1 MAKYNVENIKSV
13 DEILDNNT
21 NKDLGIQPMIFAP
34 DEPRVTVTERVL
46 NIPDELQTIGVEN
59 DNNVERIYFEIPR
72 YFDEVN
78 DLSEFTIYI
87 NYLNAN
93 QEPNKYHCD
102 DIEIEGDNIVFS
114 WLTSEHVY
122 KYKGIIKFIVYAVHE
137 DGRKWNST
145 LAELKVLEGLETEQQ
160 IIDDNPD
167 IINELIN
174 LKPKVEE
181 SLETTSKL
189 KEDVEKSLKDLN
201 QKVESGEFIPN
212 IQIGEV
218 QTLEP
223 NANVEVT
230 ISGDKKSPQL
240 NISIPKGEKGN
251 TGDGFSIYKTYP
263 SIIQMQMD
271 KDNVEEGK
279 FVLITSNVED
289 EDNAKLYVKS
299 SNDFTF
305 LTDLSGA
312 TGINGIG
319 ILSIEKTSSS
329 ENVDN
334 YTIKYTNETTTTF
347 QVTNGKSAYQIAL
360 DNGFDGTEQ
369 EWLDSLDYEHSDEF
383 TQLANEVKQD
393 AQTSTQAVETVTQI
407 KTDVENKATEFEQTV
422 QNANDDFDN
431 KVNQVNSDLDTKIQQ
446 ANTTIDEK
454 VTEATSQAEKATQE
468 ADRATLAT
476 DGKLDKNQGT
486 DNVGKVMIVGEDGEL
501 TPTEYKSGSDN
512 KLIGTVAKSENPN
525 ITDGYQ
531 TEMMNLKLYGKS
543 TQVTTTGKNLFDVN
557 AVYNEENLDKSLSG
571 YGVWLYPLDLP
582 DGTYTFTAQNA
593 PYTKGGY
600 LAIGVYTED
609 SYSVK
614 GWIAHPSLA
623 QKVATFEL
631 IGNKII
637 VLSNSMSINETVKNE
652 IGNIQ
657 LEEGST
663 ATEYEP
669 YTGGQPSPNPQYPQP
684 ITSIS
689 EFDGA
694 PTSGN
699 FWKNPS
705 SRIMNGVT
713 LSLENDGWVSL
724 IGTCDNSG
732 LFSLNN
738 NFIQN
743 GEYTIN
749 VEKVGIFPNDELAL
763 AQVYSTKTN
772 DNLQFENNQSTSSC
786 MFLNESNDYQFRIRI
801 QIGHTYNCRIR
812 VVLNRGN
819 EPLSYTPYQSQPFTY
834 TPTNPMYSTQDGSI
848 CDYVDVKKGVE
859 VYNMTKYVVTG
870 NEVFYQDY
878 QGQSGY
884 YGRYFNLSNSKGNI
898 NVQVWCNYLPH
909 VKGSWSNGK
918 IGMCTNGT
926 QVYLKFDNETLGIT
940 DDTPLEEK
948 RTAFANYLKQ
958 LYASENPLYVVVV
971 VEQTEIPIDPTQLAI
986 LRALYTYNGVTNFL
1000 CNSDVSFDYE
1010 QSLQI
1015 VIQNIWKAIGQTNAN
1030 ILLGGNQ

>member
-1 MAKYNVENIKSV
+1 MLPNYKVENSLNKEKND
-13 DEILDNNT
+13 DEISLLT
-21 NKDLGIQPMIFAP
+21 FEQK
-34 DEPRVTVTERVL
+34 EPRVTISEREL
-46 NIPDELQTIGVEN
+46 IIPYQLEEIGVEN

-189 KEDVEKSLKDLN
+189 KEDVEKSLNDLN

-212 IQIGEV
+212 IQVGKV

-223 NANVEVT
+223 NTDVEIT
-230 ISGDKKSPQL
+230 ISGDKKNPQL

-360 DNGFDGTEQ
+360 DNGFVGTEQ

-383 TQLANEVKQD
+383 TQLANQVKQD

-407 KTDVENKATEFEQTV
+407 KTDVEDKAIEFEQTV

-454 VTEATSQAEKATQE
+454 VTEATNQATKAKEE

-543 TQVTTTGKNLFDVN
+543 TQETTTGKNLLEGLELGVFDDNGDYTSATNSYVN
-557 AVYNEENLDKSLSG
+557 MNRYIEVDVGKKIVFSSNGKVIAVAVYFYDSDKKFIRKDQTGNPISQEGDKYINFVVLKNN
-571 YGVWLYPLDLP
+571 V
-582 DGTYTFTAQNA
+582 TFN
-593 PYTKGGY
+593 
-600 LAIGVYTED
+600 
-609 SYSVK
+609 
-614 GWIAHPSLA
+614 
-623 QKVATFEL
+623 
-631 IGNKII
+631 N
-637 VLSNSMSINETVKNE
+637 
-652 IGNIQ
+652 Q
-657 LEEGST
+657 LELSDSST
-663 ATEYEP
+663 PSSYEP

-684 ITSIS
+684 ITAIS
-689 EFDGA
+689 QFEGSVFAKNLFNLNVDNLFNKIGNGTIENYENGVKFSFSNIRDLTYQLNIKLEKNTQYTVEFDMIRNADETNQHYSILNIVVQNEIWYGGTRIYSKDLINNHA
-694 PTSGN
+694 KLTFVTDAELETFIYISGN
-699 FWKNPS
+699 NQ
-705 SRIMNGVT
+705 G
-713 LSLENDGWVSL
+713 LSTGYT
-724 IGTCDNSG
+724 IIT
-732 LFSLNN
+732 
-738 NFIQN
+738 NFIIAK
-743 GEYTIN
+743 G
-749 VEKVGIFPNDELAL
+749 
-763 AQVYSTKTN
+763 STDT
-772 DNLQFENNQSTSSC
+772 
-786 MFLNESNDYQFRIRI
+786 
-801 QIGHTYNCRIR
+801 
-812 VVLNRGN
+812 
-819 EPLSYTPYQSQPFTY
+819 SYTPYQEPIPFTY
-834 TPTNPMYSTQDGSI
+834 IPTNPMYSTQDGSI
-848 CDYVDVKKGVE
+848 SDYVDVEKGVE
-859 VYNMTKYVVTG
+859 VYNIGIAT
-870 NEVFYQDY
+870 
-878 QGQSGY
+878 
-884 YGRYFNLSNSKGNI
+884 NLAQENWVINSQNDEFIKFQLNNYPLMNNVIDNPILCNMFTQINI
-898 NVQVWCNYLPH
+898 NQADLLKQEGIA
-909 VKGSWSNGK
+909 KGSNGYVLQIVLSK
-918 IGMCTNGT
+918 SRGILTVENFKTFIQEMVV
-926 QVYLKFDNETLGIT
+926 VYLL
-940 DDTPLEEK
+940 
-948 RTAFANYLKQ
+948 
-958 LYASENPLYVVVV
+958 ASP
-971 VEQTEIPIDPTQLAI
+971 TEIPINPIQLAI
-986 LRALYTYNGVTNFL
+986 LKVLYTYNGVTNFL
-1000 CNSDVSFDYE
+1000 CNTPVSFDYE

-1015 VIQNIWKAIGQTNAN
+1015 VIQNIWNAIGQTNAN
-1030 ILLGGNQ
+1030 ILLNGGNQ